1 MGERDSQPVA
11 NRFYYAPDMTCESSN
26 QIRRLAGLSGLAGA
40 LLFFAGD
47 MLFYGHIGSGANFAE
62 GMRATV
68 VRASPERLFAGG
80 LVGPVA
86 ACMCIVGFWHVYL
99 NIRPANV
106 LLSRLMLILFS
117 VLMVAGSAVHT
128 LWTAKGLALKYCY
141 GQGAPCSDLL
151 TAVKFYWTLAYDLGA
166 IPGYIGAVLLLGL
179 VLLRKTYY
187 PRWTAIASP
196 AVLSIL
202 SFLGARVPSPLGA
215 ILVGGFTNLSI
226 AVFFLVSVSTTWKD
240 RQDA

>member
-1 MGERDSQPVA
+1 
-11 NRFYYAPDMTCESSN
+11 MTCESSN

-86 ACMCIVGFWHVYL
+86 ACMCIVGFGHVYL

-106 LLSRLMLILFS
+106 LLSPLTPILFPFFIFPS
-117 VLMVAGSAVHT
+117 STVHT
-128 LWTAKGLALKYCY
+128 TCTAH
-141 GQGAPCSDLL
+141 
-151 TAVKFYWTLAYDLGA
+151 
-166 IPGYIGAVLLLGL
+166 
-179 VLLRKTYY
+179 
-187 PRWTAIASP
+187 
-196 AVLSIL
+196 
-202 SFLGARVPSPLGA
+202 
-215 ILVGGFTNLSI
+215 
-226 AVFFLVSVSTTWKD
+226 
-240 RQDA
+240 